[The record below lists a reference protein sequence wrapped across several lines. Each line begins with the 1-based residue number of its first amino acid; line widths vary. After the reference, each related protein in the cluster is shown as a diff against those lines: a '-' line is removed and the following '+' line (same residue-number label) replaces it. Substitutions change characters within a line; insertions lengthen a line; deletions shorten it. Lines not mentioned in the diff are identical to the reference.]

1 MTARRFTST
10 AGLTALAAVLWAWT
24 PQVEAQTLGDVARTE
39 EARRKG
45 VKSGKVYT
53 NDALRPDPG
62 PVTAPASTPSAQP
75 APAPSPSG
83 AGGAKPEDST
93 PAPDAKKDEAH
104 WRERI
109 KTERDALD
117 RAQLFADSLQSRI
130 NGLSTDFSARDDP
143 AQRGALS
150 NDRQKAVAELDRVK
164 KEIEQ
169 RTKAIADIQEEA
181 RKAGVPAGWVR

>member
-10 AGLTALAAVLWAWT
+10 ASLTALAGILWAWT
-24 PQVEAQTLGDVARTE
+24 PVHGQTLGEVARTE
-39 EARRKG
+39 EARRKE
-45 VKSGKVYT
+45 VKAGKVYT
-53 NDALRPDPG
+53 NDALRPDTS
-62 PVTAPASTPSAQP
+62 PVAAPASTPSVQP
-75 APAPSPSG
+75 ATPPSPSG
-83 AGGAKPEDST
+83 AGGAKPEDSAR
-93 PAPDAKKDEAH
+93 PPDAKKDEAH

-109 KTERDALD
+109 KTERDGLE

-150 NDRQKAVAELDRVK
+150 ADRQKAMAELDRVK